1 MSQPSNAH
9 PILLRS
15 IVILYFLLFFSALLC
30 SGYLLSKV
38 LHDHPILLIGLL
50 KYILLCILFLVL
62 LVNTAK
68 AFTLKSEALTRL
80 TRSTANFKWL
90 FLIAL
95 MITVAA
101 RLGLFSITGHRP
113 IEANFLQIGLLTA
126 IAIFCFWSD
135 HILSKEAVP
144 PES

>member
-9 PILLRS
+9 PIILRS
-15 IVILYFLLFFSALLC
+15 IVLLYFLLFFGALLS

-38 LHDHPILLIGLL
+38 LQQHPILLIGLL

-62 LVNTAK
+62 LINTAK
-68 AFTLKSEALTRL
+68 AFTLKPEAVIRL

-101 RLGLFSITGHRP
+101 RLGLFSVTNHRP
-113 IEANFLQIGLLTA
+113 IEANFLQIGSLTA

-135 HILSKEAVP
+135 RILSKEAV
-144 PES
+144 